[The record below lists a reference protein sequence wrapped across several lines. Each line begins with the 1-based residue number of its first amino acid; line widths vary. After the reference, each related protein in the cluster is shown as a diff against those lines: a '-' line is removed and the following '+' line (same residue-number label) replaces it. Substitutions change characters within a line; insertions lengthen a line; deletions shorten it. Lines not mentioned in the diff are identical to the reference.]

1 MSSYVITGVS
11 KGIGYEFVRQLSQDP
26 KNTVIGIVR
35 DKPALVKKISEDAT
49 LKGRSNI
56 HILEA
61 DVTNHD
67 ALKRAA
73 TEAAGITGGSL
84 DYLIGNAGYISHF
97 DAYEPLGVLG
107 NDPKKLEDDLGTLI
121 NIHVVG
127 NIHLIN
133 LFMPLVLKG
142 KAKKVIVISSGFADL
157 DLTTRFDLDLSSLYS
172 ISKAASNM
180 AVAKFSAQYRKDGV
194 LFLSITPGMV
204 EVGHYTNSTPEQLQ
218 KLGGGLGKFAEY
230 APNFTG
236 PITPEVAVKMVRS
249 VWDNAS
255 IENGDGGAFLSQ
267 YGNKQWL

>member
-26 KNTVIGIVR
+26 NNIVIGIVR
-35 DKPALVKKISEDAT
+35 DRPATVKKISEDTT

-56 HILEA
+56 YILEA

-73 TEAAGITGGSL
+73 TETAGITGGSL

-107 NDPKKLEDDLGTLI
+107 NEPKKLEDDLGKLI
-121 NIHVVG
+121 NVHVVG

-133 LFMPLVLKG
+133 SFMPLILKG
-142 KAKKVIVISSGFADL
+142 QAKKVIVVSSGFGDL

-180 AVAKFSAQYRKDGV
+180 AVAKFSAQYKRDGV
-194 LFLSITPGMV
+194 LFLSIAPGMV
-204 EVGHYTNSTPEQLQ
+204 EVGHYTNSTPEQIQ
-218 KLGGGLGKFAEY
+218 KLSGGLGKFAEY

-236 PITPEVAVKMVRS
+236 PITPEVSVKMVRS
-249 VWDNAS
+249 VWENAS
-255 IENGDGGAFLSQ
+255 LENGDSGAFLSQ